1 MTLQPAIFTILN
13 SSDFILTK
21 TKGSGFTATALC
33 CVSVCNS
40 NCRIIYAIKISSQY
54 KVPLLL

>member
-1 MTLQPAIFTILN
+1 MTSQPAIFTILN

-33 CVSVCNS
+33 CASVCNS